1 MFTNPKLSQQPHQ
14 LLREPELTSF
24 SDIWDMPYT
33 SSQKSDNSPQ
43 LGDWYVNPYDI
54 CPLTSSPPP
63 VVKAVEYP
71 FTKEKKTNPRREIR
85 MNSSTA
91 FSTFRSYAV
100 FELQHLG
107 YSRPSTK
114 LLSNVWT
121 SMTSKERRPWKVLA
135 KRFDSDPLFADKHHQ
150 QDGEMLQLA
159 LEMKQATIDEGPSI
173 KDLYERLQK
182 VKLDTQSAT

>member
-107 YSRPSTK
+107 YSRPSAK